1 MIAKAVVWQ
10 LVGAGRTRALYRGRH
25 RILPRLLL
33 FKPLFAKA
41 LSLAAVCGLLRAEA
55 RSAINFMAKRGALN
69 FKFSTLRREGG
80 GNVKFKLAL

>member
-10 LVGAGRTRALYRGRH
+10 LVGADRTRPLYRGRH
-25 RILPRLLL
+25 GILLGLLL

-41 LSLAAVCGLLRAEA
+41 LNLAAVCGFAVHRAKG
-55 RSAINFMAKRGALN
+55 AINFSGEARG
-69 FKFSTLRREGG
+69 FKFNIPRASP